1 MATLDET
8 NIFGIPLTRQYGLE
22 PKPAPAPMSEQEQA
36 SRQEFESR
44 IGSNNKFGLTYE
56 GFLKAKEK
64 KLVSDQRMQ
73 VAQAV
78 AGGDSDKALEGF
90 YELPMVTDQFPA
102 YMTPVLGNIIDEKER
117 RYFAEKSGRELKDPR
132 DVELEMLMA
141 SDPRDVK
148 QFTTQDPVSGAM
160 STLAGVSSLIGIGE
174 GPTMLK
180 AGIMSMFPSLRKG
193 IETPKLGLDISEA
206 PRIDYNDRSFQ
217 APTIQANTMDGQG
230 GGGGGIGDIQPQPTR
245 DYAGFISSVEKTAL
259 GPQKFG
265 SGQDLI
271 TYLESPK
278 RSGIST
284 KELEYIDFDQI
295 RNNPDLTK
303 EDVIAHIQANR
314 PKVYR
319 IERSEDNPTY
329 RADEN
334 DNPLNELPY
343 DQEASDL
350 VNAEEAAYFA
360 DEYGGELEK
369 QNSSII
375 NNPELQSS
383 GFIVNSENIKNP
395 TVLADL
401 ESFINRNPEAYNYTT
416 RPLIKINYPDDR
428 VGFEITSADFEAG
441 STFEDGTPYTF
452 NSLKEIT
459 EEGATLE
466 FPTLKEDP
474 FDIAQEAADLRMS
487 PDYGGQ
493 YSVYEAAGDNTG
505 SIYKITGNDDSG
517 YQVYVDDEPVRG
529 DLGTGGDAD
538 IANFNDLADARGRVQ
553 AEAYDN
559 GDIMEGAN
567 TFDTGINSEQFL
579 DTAPEDVFTGK
590 ATLPTRFGDD
600 DYSRYRL
607 PMGGAENY
615 REFTLHIEN
624 PKTTT
629 RYDSSKGDKHFGG
642 GDELLHYRVS
652 DRIDEDGK
660 RVLFVEEIQSD
671 LHSTASSTKSDATY
685 ELSAKE
691 RQKIT
696 NQLEEFG
703 LRANTKELKGYGNL
717 FYRGEPGTGGE
728 KMINIGDLPSIAR
741 DIKAGRTSKFGSQKG
756 DEFVENFGF
765 EKTQEIGELIEKLRT
780 GDLPDFPYKGND
792 FIDLAVKDIMKLA
805 AEGNY
810 ERVAFTNPATQLR
823 RNSKDL
829 EYIDSIEVN
838 QVPFLTKAEQQF
850 NEDFVRTSDESR
862 MSTVAPTSLAT
873 ESTFLDVNGKNRM
886 RLDGPMVDADLNSF
900 VSINTDFVVNNP
912 QAQKSWQ
919 VFHFNQNL
927 KSDAMNETNVYNYQ
941 EGVGSLSENSGMSYE
956 DYMKFGTS
964 DHRTNVDYIFSRAD
978 SPLTPTQVAEELQAM
993 GIRRAKARRLKE
1005 TQEAIAKMQE
1015 ATPMTNDEAYDGFL
1029 NMTEAFYKAT
1039 ERSDSA
1045 YHKSLAVPPKFFPKK
1060 PFDQLTLDDMPV
1072 SPRELANINQET
1084 RQGISYLMGEF
1095 RRNTLPNLDSAGM
1108 YKVKTKGTGYKVD
1121 TDKFMIEKGE
1131 IQDNYKADGYADLDS
1146 MLRDLR
1152 LDKKTEAI
1160 VRKDAEKGIIPVS
1173 TTDKQ
1178 IYQIEA
1184 EGGDGKKPK
1193 LIYSSLIPKSATKFA
1208 KKYNKDAEAKLKNV
1222 LYTSDENLS
1231 PTDLYT
1237 NFLAEQK
1244 KLRAEG
1250 KNIIQNKKVGQ
1261 YDPDDYF
1268 DFEAHEA
1275 ATIDITE
1282 EMRKAIL
1289 EEGVNVMYKGGIVNK
1304 VKSMDKPIQGN
1315 RREM

>member
-8 NIFGIPLTRQYGLE
+8 NIFGLPLTRQYGLE

-36 SRQEFESR
+36 NRQEFESR
-44 IGSNNKFGLTYE
+44 IGSDNKFGLTYE

-73 VAQAV
+73 VAQAL
-78 AGGDSDKALEGF
+78 AEGDTDKAYEGF
-90 YELPMVTDQFPA
+90 TELPMVTDQFPA

-117 RYFAEKSGRELKDPR
+117 RYFAEKAGRELKDPR

-180 AGIMSMFPSLRKG
+180 AGIMGAFPSLRKG
-193 IETPKLGLDISEA
+193 MTAK
-206 PRIDYNDRSFQ
+206 
-217 APTIQANTMDGQG
+217 TMDGQG
-230 GGGGGIGDIQPQPTR
+230 GGGGGISNIQPQPTK
-245 DYAGFISSVEKTAL
+245 DYAGFVSSVERAAL

-329 RADEN
+329 QGDTG
-334 DNPLNELPY
+334 DHPLNELPY
-343 DQEASDL
+343 DQELSDDL
-350 VNAEEAAYFA
+350 NFEETNYWA
-360 DEYGGELEK
+360 DAYGGDLEK
-369 QNSSII
+369 QSDFIL
-375 NNPELQSS
+375 NNPVLESN
-383 GFIVNSENIKNP
+383 GFVVNSENIKNP

-401 ESFINRNPEAYNYTT
+401 ESFIGLNPEAYSYADKT
-416 RPLIKINYPDDR
+416 LIKVNLPD
-428 VGFEITSADFEAG
+428 GGEPLEIRASDIDSG
-441 STFEDGTPYTF
+441 DYNLVDLVDNMVKSK
-452 NSLKEIT
+452 N
-459 EEGATLE
+459 ATLE

-474 FDIAQEAADLRMS
+474 FAIAQEAAELRMS
-487 PDYGGQ
+487 PDYGNQ
-493 YSVYEAAGDNTG
+493 FEVYEFVGDNT
-505 SIYKITGNDDSG
+505 SYSYRITGSDNMG
-517 YQVYVDDEPVRG
+517 YQVYVDDAPVRG
-529 DLGTGGDAD
+529 DLGTRGREDVRHFD
-538 IANFNDLADARGRVQ
+538 DLADARARVQ
-553 AEAYDN
+553 AEAFDN
-559 GDIMEGAN
+559 GDIRESDNSIDYGSNAN
-567 TFDTGINSEQFL
+567 RMIDSLPSEVISGQ
-579 DTAPEDVFTGK
+579 
-590 ATLPTRFGDD
+590 ATLRTRFGDE
-600 DYSRYRL
+600 YENYRL

-624 PKTTT
+624 PKTAT
-629 RYDSSKGDKHFGG
+629 RYDSSKGTKHFGG
-642 GDELLHYRVS
+642 GDELLHYRVT

-685 ELSAKE
+685 ELPAKE
-691 RQKIT
+691 RQKIA

-703 LRANTKELKGYGNL
+703 LRANTKELRGYGNF

-728 KMINIGDLPSIAR
+728 KMIDIGALPSIAK
-741 DIKAGRTSKFGSQKG
+741 DIKAGRTENFGSKNAN
-756 DEFVENFGF
+756 DFVENFGF
-765 EKTQEIGELIEKLRT
+765 EKTQEIGALVEKLET
-780 GDLPDFPYKGND
+780 GNLPDLPYKGND
-792 FIDLAVKDIMKLA
+792 YIDLAVKDIMKLA

-810 ERVAFTNPATQLR
+810 DRVAFTNPATQLR

-829 EYIDSIEVN
+829 EYIDSIEIN

-873 ESTFLDVNGKNRM
+873 ESTFFDVNGNNRM
-886 RLDGPMVDADLNSF
+886 RLDGPLGDADLNSF
-900 VSINTDFVVNNP
+900 VSTHTDFVVNNP
-912 QAQKSWQ
+912 QAQKFWQ
-919 VFHFNQNL
+919 DFHKNQKI
-927 KSDAMNETNVYNYQ
+927 KSAENYEKDVYNYE
-941 EGVGSLSENSGMSYE
+941 EGMGYLSENSGMSYE
-956 DYMKFGTS
+956 DYMKFGS
-964 DHRTNVDYIFSRAD
+964 PDHRLNVDYIFSKAD
-978 SPLTPTQVAEELQAM
+978 SPLTPAQVAEELQAI
-993 GIRRAKARRLKE
+993 GIRRAKATRLQE
-1005 TQEAIAKMQE
+1005 TKKAVAKMQE

-1029 NMTEAFYKAT
+1029 NMTEAFYKAAGG
-1039 ERSDSA
+1039 DSA

-1084 RQGISYLMGEF
+1084 RRGISYLMGEF
-1095 RRNTLPNLDSAGM
+1095 RRNTLPNLDNAGK
-1108 YKVKTKGTGYKVD
+1108 YIVNTKGTGYKVD
-1121 TDKFMIEKGE
+1121 RDKFMIEKGE
-1131 IQDNYKADGYADLDS
+1131 IQDNYKSKKYNDLDS
-1146 MLRDLR
+1146 MIEDLR
-1152 LDKKTEAI
+1152 LDKKTEEI
-1160 VRKDAEKGIIPVS
+1160 VRKDAEKGLIPVS
-1173 TTDKQ
+1173 TKDKQ

-1184 EGGDGKKPK
+1184 EGGSGKKPA
-1193 LIYSSLIPKSATKFA
+1193 LMYANLIPKSAAKFA
-1208 KKYNKDAEAKLKNV
+1208 QKYNKDAEAKLKRI
-1222 LYTSDENLS
+1222 LYNENLDDVS
-1231 PTDLYT
+1231 PDMLYEVYKGR
-1237 NFLAEQK
+1237 LGGDDQDM
-1244 KLRAEG
+1244 LSEG
-1250 KNIIQNKKVGQ
+1250 LKT
-1261 YDPDDYF
+1261 
-1268 DFEAHEA
+1268 HEA
-1275 ATIDITE
+1275 KSIDITP